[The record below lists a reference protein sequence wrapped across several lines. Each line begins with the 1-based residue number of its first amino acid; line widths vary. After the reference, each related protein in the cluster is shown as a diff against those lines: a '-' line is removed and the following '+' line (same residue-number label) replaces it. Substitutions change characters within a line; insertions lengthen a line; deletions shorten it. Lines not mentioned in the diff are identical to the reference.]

1 MKWSGVLGAGT
12 SLGRWV
18 QGERSLPRVVDRR
31 YGLLALGWVQ
41 YPDRAMGRGD
51 GTGARSGPPSQDG
64 FVLQNTSC
72 AFRNRAVHAFHS
84 VSFPQRIRL
93 IHGSSDPG
101 CIGCGAPILPSR
113 GLKTEPP
120 PASGDGATVCMGMVG
135 SVGASHPILCRRG
148 AQSTI
153 GKAQS
158 LLSPW
163 LYGPG
168 QDRVVVDAKPAC
180 NRPASD
186 GIHSRAFAPLPGA
199 ADGADEIADPVANE
213 PVRQSI
219 DLPRKSQS
227 LIR

>member
-1 MKWSGVLGAGT
+1 MF
-12 SLGRWV
+12 
-18 QGERSLPRVVDRR
+18 DRR

-41 YPDRAMGRGD
+41 YPDRAKGRGD
-51 GTGARSGPPSQDG
+51 GTGARSGPPSQGG

-72 AFRNRAVHAFHS
+72 ALRKRVVHAFFS
-84 VSFPQRIRL
+84 GGFPQRIRL
-93 IHGSSDPG
+93 IHGSSGPG
-101 CIGCGAPILPSR
+101 CTRCGAPILRWS
-113 GLKTEPP
+113 GVEKEPP
-120 PASGDGATVCMGMVG
+120 PASGDGATACMGMVG
-135 SVGASHPILCRRG
+135 SVGASHPILWRRG

-168 QDRVVVDAKPAC
+168 QNRVVVDAKPAC
-180 NRPASD
+180 NRPASE
-186 GIHSRAFAPLPGA
+186 GIHSRAFAPLPGT
-199 ADGADEIADPVANE
+199 ADGADQIADPVANE